1 MGRIFAVRALRES
14 ELPQAFPLVHA
25 LIPRLRLEA
34 WLRYAQ
40 TLGELDGARAGVM
53 SAFDEQGY
61 ICGLFCYRMET
72 GLEHGPKLLIEH
84 ACALDI
90 VDRQGAID
98 ALLGA
103 IDDLA
108 RALFCAQ
115 IDVHLDQAQ
124 VVLSAPHG
132 PFIAALRARGAIING
147 IRLSKP
153 VENPIPEP

>member
-34 WLRYAQ
+34 WVRYARA
-40 TLGELDGARAGVM
+40 LGEVDGARAGVM

-90 VDRQGAID
+90 IDRQGAID
-98 ALLGA
+98 ALLGVV
-103 IDDLA
+103 DDLA

-124 VVLSAPHG
+124 VVLSVPHG
-132 PFIAALRARGAIING
+132 PFISALRARGAILNG

>member
-1 MGRIFAVRALRES
+1 MGRIFAVRALREG
-14 ELPQAFPLVHA
+14 ELPQAFPLVRA

-34 WLRYAQ
+34 WMRYARA
-40 TLGELDGARAGVM
+40 LGEADGARAGVM

-61 ICGLFCYRMET
+61 ICGLFCYRMEP
-72 GLEHGPKLLIEH
+72 GLEHGPKLSIEH

-98 ALLGA
+98 ALLGV
-103 IDDLA
+103 IDELA

-132 PFIAALRARGAIING
+132 PFISALRARGAIING
-147 IRLSKP
+147 IRFSKP
-153 VENPIPEP
+153 VENPLPES

>member
-25 LIPRLRLEA
+25 LVPRLKLEG
-34 WLRYAQ
+34 WVRYARA
-40 TLGELDGARAGVM
+40 LGGVGGARGGVM

-98 ALLGA
+98 ALLGVV
-103 IDDLA
+103 DDLA

-132 PFIAALRARGAIING
+132 PFISALRARGAIING

-153 VENPIPEP
+153 VKNAMS